1 MNSWFVSIDTE
12 TLGLGPGSPIIEIG
26 AVMQNWLE
34 PVVNPKTFH
43 YYVLPE
49 NKVYYNCEPYAMSM
63 HATILRRI
71 ATRDQGYNYIR
82 PNRVAATFSN
92 WLKSNPQCFHLPADA
107 THGRYIVVAGK
118 NYTGFDHPRLTQNFP
133 SWDDHVPAS
142 HRVLDMG
149 NLYWK
154 ARVDDEPPSTEV
166 CMERAGLSGEVAHTA
181 LEDAK
186 VVAKAV
192 VAAAQR
198 QVQDSMH

>member
-12 TLGLGPGSPIIEIG
+12 TLGLGPLAPIIEIG

-49 NKVYYNCEPYAMSM
+49 SKVYYNCEPYAMSM
-63 HATILRRI
+63 HPTILRRI
-71 ATRDQGYNYIR
+71 ATLDPGYNYLR
-82 PNRVAATFSN
+82 PNRVAQTFTN
-92 WLKSNPQCFHLPADA
+92 WLKSNPQCFKPVR
-107 THGRYIVVAGK
+107 TRGEERQIVVAGK
-118 NYTGFDHPRLTQNFP
+118 NYLGFDYPRLVQNFP
-133 SWDDHVPAS
+133 RWATDVPAS
-142 HRVLDMG
+142 HRVFDMG
-149 NLYWK
+149 NLYWN
-154 ARVDDEPPSTEV
+154 ALVDEEPPSTGT
-166 CMERAGLSGEVAHTA
+166 CMKRAGLDGDVAHTA

-198 QVQDSMH
+198 QVQDRMR